1 MGIDVT
7 IRNELRTKWIPS
19 AFSTQFQSMKNAV
32 VIEDVLTRVFL
43 LYGPSNGG
51 FTGDQFFEVFY
62 QPIRE
67 AFDIHKSSVYIA
79 ICDDQRFVPKEK
91 EPTQH
96 IRTER
101 RSQVEPYPEDTV
113 IGPLGI
119 KTTRSKQY
127 EPFETQR
134 LFRSRHLRIQ
144 VWEFIVTYLKQ
155 ISLLPGQTIIFD
167 FDNLKGPWV
176 FRGRKQAYQ
185 SETLKHSLGE
195 ADLGIPFFI
204 NLYPDNKIFAY
215 TSDTDIL
222 PVSTF
227 TIDKEREEN
236 TCYWVYLDKAQ
247 GKRELVYVDLIH
259 LRNRLPASSLR
270 LSKEQFFVFC
280 LISGTDYIFKTWW
293 LHRMRL
299 IDILDCVRQSD
310 DLVTKLRREHDYR
323 NIESSVKLFVKRIY
337 SIVLNRSSKFIRVK
351 GESRDVYD
359 DPIIQASMHS
369 FPSLKYPKSED
380 LKKVSRALL
389 FNYHYW
395 KMDGIEVD
403 PYTPTNNL
411 PANSSHNNI
420 STTQTTLDNSLQRVP
435 SIITI
440 D

>member
-1 MGIDVT
+1 MGIDVA

-51 FTGDQFFEVFY
+51 FTGEQFFEVFY

-96 IRTER
+96 IRTE
-101 RSQVEPYPEDTV
+101 QAQKYNNQIEPYPNDTV

-134 LFRSRHLRIQ
+134 LFRSRHLRLQ
-144 VWEFIVTYLKQ
+144 VWEFIVTCLKQ
-155 ISLLPGQTIIFD
+155 IPLLPDQTIIFD

-176 FRGRKQAYQ
+176 FKGRDNPYQ
-185 SETLKHSLGE
+185 SQTLKHSLGE

-204 NLYPDNKIFAY
+204 NLYPGSKIFAK

-227 TIDKEREEN
+227 TIDQEREEN

-259 LRNRLPASSLR
+259 LRNRLPTSCIN

-280 LISGTDYIFKTWW
+280 IICGTDYIFKTWW

-299 IDILDCVRQSD
+299 IDILNCVRQSD

-323 NIESSVKLFVKRIY
+323 NIEWCVKLFVKRIY

-403 PYTPTNNL
+403 PYIPTNNL
-411 PANSSHNNI
+411 PANSSHN
-420 STTQTTLDNSLQRVP
+420 TQTTLDMQP